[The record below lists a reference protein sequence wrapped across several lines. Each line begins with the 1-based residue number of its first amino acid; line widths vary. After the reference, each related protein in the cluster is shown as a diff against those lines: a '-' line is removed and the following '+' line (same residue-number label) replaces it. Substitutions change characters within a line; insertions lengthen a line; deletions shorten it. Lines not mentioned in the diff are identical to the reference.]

1 MLPSSASLLVKRNMY
16 LMQACFITLLKRPTH
31 QLVLLVVML
40 VMVGHC
46 NAFAVAFAS
55 RHEQCMEMQA
65 WTATIRSAAVLLQ
78 RRVVQLRRSF
88 QKWIPSSCCSAC
100 LQLLC
105 MIAGVIDPADTR
117 RVVGMSLAAAM
128 NAPIKDSTYG
138 VFRM

>member
-1 MLPSSASLLVKRNMY
+1 
-16 LMQACFITLLKRPTH
+16 
-31 QLVLLVVML
+31 VLLVVMV

-46 NAFAVAFAS
+46 NAFALPS

-78 RRVVQLRRSF
+78 RRAVQLRRSF
-88 QKWIPSSCCSAC
+88 QKWIPSSCWSDC